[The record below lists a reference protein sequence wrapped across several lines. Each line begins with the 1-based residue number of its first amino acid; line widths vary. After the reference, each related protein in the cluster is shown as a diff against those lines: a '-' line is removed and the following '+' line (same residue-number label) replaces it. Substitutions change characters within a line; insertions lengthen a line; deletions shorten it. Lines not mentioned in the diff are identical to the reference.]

1 MTFEIKEAKRLGARL
16 LIQLSGVSGSG
27 KTYSA
32 LHLAYGLAG
41 CDSSKIIGIDTE
53 NRRMSLYAD
62 CLPNKDL
69 FRVLEFFAPFSPA
82 RYVEAIKA
90 CCDAGAEVIVIDSV
104 SHEWES
110 EGGCEWIANNS
121 SGRLAD
127 WKTAKREHKR
137 FMTFML
143 QCPAHIIACTRA
155 REKTDFSDIR
165 NPVSLGIQPIQEK
178 NFSFEATVSLLM
190 HEQGKSQD
198 VLKCPA
204 ELQKILG
211 RGREYITVDDG
222 MALRHW
228 VDGGGVVDQEVER
241 ARGLLLNAAEQGLEI
256 LRKTYKEVP
265 QSIRDTLGQSFM
277 DSVVSSAQAFDE
289 GRAQVTDS
297 SINDLN
303 RQIASQQ
310 INDTTE
316 PAATKE
322 VPDKARGIR
331 EGEEVDASAGGVH
344 SDVRADS
351 TTPALNPVGDGM
363 PEAIQ
368 AVIVDGVP
376 TAPVGNIS
384 TPNASVDPIPTAPAP
399 LKLRDKQQLIRT
411 VNGLSKEKVD
421 ELTAALIAEFGF
433 DHQTPMSIQLT
444 HQNHADFIHAF
455 IKGQ

>member
-1 MTFEIKEAKRLGARL
+1 MVQRLMTFEIKEAKRLGARL

-32 LHLAYGLAG
+32 LHLAYGLTG
-41 CDSSKIIGIDTE
+41 GDSSKIIGIDTE

-62 CLPNKDL
+62 CLPNNEP

-121 SGRLAD
+121 SGRVAD

-155 REKTDFSDIR
+155 REKTDFSDTR

-204 ELQKILG
+204 ELQRILG
-211 RGREYITVDDG
+211 RGRGYITVDDG

-228 VDGGGVVDQEVER
+228 VDGGGVVDQEVEH
-241 ARGLLLNAAEQGLEI
+241 ARGLFLNAAEQGLEV
-256 LRKTYKEVP
+256 LRKTYKDVP

-277 DSVVSSAQAFDE
+277 DSVVASAQAFDE
-289 GRAQVTDS
+289 GRAQVTDP

-303 RQIASQQ
+303 RQIASQK
-310 INDTTE
+310 INDTAE
-316 PAATKE
+316 PAAT
-322 VPDKARGIR
+322 
-331 EGEEVDASAGGVH
+331 S
-344 SDVRADS
+344 
-351 TTPALNPVGDGM
+351 ALNPVSDGA
-363 PEAIQ
+363 PEAFQDNPNHDLSIPES
-368 AVIVDGVP
+368 VP
-376 TAPVGNIS
+376 TA
-384 TPNASVDPIPTAPAP
+384 TSVAADPLAAPAP

-433 DHQTPMSIQLT
+433 DDQTQMSIQLT

-455 IKGQ
+455 IRGQ